1 MHSDPTPNSSID
13 ERPLALLVE
22 QSASERRTKSFQEEL
37 LAEIK
42 RANATAEKADEEAN
56 RTMKESNLYLLKF
69 TDIASRSLEVQTK
82 FLDLITSKYNNS
94 NK

>member
-1 MHSDPTPNSSID
+1 MHSDPTSNTSID

-22 QSASERRTKSFQEEL
+22 PSGSERRSKSFQEEL

-42 RANATAEKADEEAN
+42 RANAIAEKADEEAN

-82 FLDLITSKYNNS
+82 FLDLITSKYNS